1 MRTLHRRATRRAV
14 ALAIGVLMMADGGHA
29 QNGDEDVLLL
39 RIGGAAENG
48 DPARFDAM
56 LAEWRA
62 AGRFSLSAL
71 ERAGALHAAARGTTA
86 GHTDVVNR
94 LLALG
99 LDPNA
104 PSGLPR
110 YPLHLAAAFGNRAT
124 VETLLRHDARIGV
137 TDEDGQTVLHAAV
150 ESGGSDTAAIVTRV
164 LGLRA
169 DLDARNIW
177 GQTPLHW
184 AASHNSAVIPA
195 LVGAGASLEATD
207 RTGRTPLM
215 VAHGD
220 GIAALLAAGA
230 NPRATDTNGNTAVHW
245 AATQGAGA
253 VRLLLDAGVPADA
266 QNAAGL
272 TPLHFAVLEGGGHAP
287 ATIALLIERG
297 ANVNA
302 ATTAEYPYLAP
313 WLNPRA
319 NQPQLVAAGS
329 TPLAIARARHE
340 DTKWSSGG
348 YPAIIDVLER
358 GGATAPPTRRV
369 GPLLSLPF
377 GVVAIGLF
385 AMGLLHADARM
396 TGWHQ
401 LAGRFTAPA
410 TLDGRGFARQDADV
424 GTLGFVRIRN
434 LMRAAALDDGL
445 YLAMPAIARPG
456 HAPLLVPWTQMRVVD
471 ERQLLGRP
479 VVRLSVGSPEIG
491 TITLRGGVADE
502 ARRRLR
508 RGV

>member
-1 MRTLHRRATRRAV
+1 
-14 ALAIGVLMMADGGHA
+14 MMAAGGHA
-29 QNGDEDVLLL
+29 QNGDEDVGLL
-39 RIGGAAENG
+39 RIAGAAENG
-48 DPARFDAM
+48 DPARFDAT

-62 AGRFSLSAL
+62 AGRFSLAAL
-71 ERAGALHAAARGTTA
+71 ERKGVLHAAARGTTA
-86 GHTDVVNR
+86 GHTDVVDR

-110 YPLHLAAAFGNRAT
+110 YPLHLAAAFGNLAT

-150 ESGGSDTAAIVTRV
+150 ESGGSDAAAIVTRV

-184 AASHNSAVIPA
+184 AASHNAAMIPA

-207 RTGRTPLM
+207 RIGRTPLM

-245 AATQGAGA
+245 AATQGADA
-253 VRLLLDAGVPADA
+253 VRRLLDAAVPADTR
-266 QNAAGL
+266 NAAGL

-287 ATIALLIERG
+287 ATIALLLERG

-302 ATTAEYPYLAP
+302 ATAAEYLYLSP

-319 NQPQLVAAGS
+319 NQPQLVDAGS
-329 TPLAIARARHE
+329 TPVAIARARHH

-348 YPAIIDVLER
+348 YPAIIEVLER
-358 GGATAPPTRRV
+358 GGATASRTRRAV
-369 GPLLSLPF
+369 PLLSLPL
-377 GVVAIGLF
+377 GVVVIGLF
-385 AMGLLHADARM
+385 VMGLLHADARM
-396 TGWHQ
+396 TGWRQ
-401 LAGRFTAPA
+401 LASRFTAPA
-410 TLDGRGFARQDADV
+410 ALDVATFTRQDVDV
-424 GTLGFVRIRN
+424 GTLAFIRIRN

-456 HAPLLVPWTQMRVVD
+456 HPPLLVPWTQMRVVE
-471 ERQLLGRP
+471 ERQLLGRT
-479 VVRLSVGSPEIG
+479 VVKLSVGSPEIG
-491 TITLRGGVADE
+491 TITLRGGVADDV
-502 ARRRLR
+502 RRRLGR
-508 RGV
+508 